1 MSPLLLSLTKPENP
15 KMITEGFELM
25 FVGMS
30 VVFAFLVLLVGFMHL
45 SGQFFTRFSKLF
57 PEPEPSNPSPE
68 AKPVH
73 SSEKQAVALAAA
85 YRARCGS

>member
-1 MSPLLLSLTKPENP
+1 
-15 KMITEGFELM
+15 M

-30 VVFAFLVLLVGFMHL
+30 VVFSFLVLLVGFMYL
-45 SGQFFTRFSKLF
+45 SGHFFTRFSKLS
-57 PEPEPSNPSPE
+57 PEPGPSNSSPE

-85 YRARCGS
+85 YRTRRGS